1 MNIIEAVYNT
11 INELFRKN
19 WHTTYTYTYANKK
32 VLYNIG
38 NQCIMEDGTI
48 LTLYYTDLLERYV
61 HPDYEY
67 KYPEEVIN
75 EKNAKV
81 IFVYKDYVY
90 YLDNYNKINK
100 IFSTNL

>member
-11 INELFRKN
+11 FNELFRKN
-19 WHTTYTYTYANKK
+19 LHINHTYTYAYKK

-48 LTLYYTDLLERYV
+48 LTLYYTDLAERYV
-61 HPDYEY
+61 HPDYEH

-75 EKNAKV
+75 KKKVKV

-90 YLDNYNKINK
+90 YLDNYNNIKK